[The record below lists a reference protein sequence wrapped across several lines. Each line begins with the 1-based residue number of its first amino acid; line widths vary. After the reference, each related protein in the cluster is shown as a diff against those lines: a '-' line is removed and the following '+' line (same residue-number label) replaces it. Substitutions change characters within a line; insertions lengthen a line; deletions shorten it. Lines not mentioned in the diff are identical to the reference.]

1 MNKSIVFDYI
11 SQMNKMKRLTILLL
25 VFWTVTICVSAQN
38 KKFDK
43 LINEFDVIEYVEH
56 LEKNRPD
63 LFWGAVWRNNE
74 KLNKLYDA
82 ITKKKSTAL
91 DAQKDLYEAA
101 LFSAEHYNNLPLDT
115 EFQYIADTLLNIVGI
130 KAVFP
135 DTKAYV
141 IYDDRLNACSC
152 PDGRIYLNSGLVMYD
167 SISIKGLLGICAHE
181 TAHFLLQHSLE
192 GAYAFRKKE
201 KKNKIIAGVVSAV
214 DAAANAYAQANGAV
228 GDESWDNVNERIESN
243 IIWAGNNSLK
253 YRYKYSREQEIE
265 ADIIAY
271 RFLEY
276 MGLGGEHYINALKA
290 IGYESDAYYDDT
302 SDHPTTEFR
311 VELLEYLS
319 NKNVPNLQN

>member
-1 MNKSIVFDYI
+1 MKHLIIV
-11 SQMNKMKRLTILLL
+11 L
-25 VFWTVTICVSAQN
+25 VTFWATSVCVAAQN

-63 LFWGAVWRNNE
+63 LFWDAVWRNNE
-74 KLNKLYDA
+74 NLNKLYDA

-101 LFSAEHYNNLPLDT
+101 LFSADYYNNLPISSDYQ
-115 EFQYIADTLLNIVGI
+115 FVADTLLNRICI
-130 KAVFP
+130 KPIFRDAEMHIIESDEINAFACP
-135 DTKAYV
+135 NGKMYV
-141 IYDDRLNACSC
+141 TTASIMC
-152 PDGRIYLNSGLVMYD
+152 D
-167 SISIKGLLGICAHE
+167 SIPIEGMLGICAHE

-243 IIWAGNNSLK
+243 IIWAGNNALK

-290 IGYESDAYYDDT
+290 IGYENDAYYDDT

-311 VELLEYLS
+311 VELLEYIE
-319 NKNVPNLQN
+319 NKK

>member
-1 MNKSIVFDYI
+1 MKHLIIV
-11 SQMNKMKRLTILLL
+11 L
-25 VFWTVTICVSAQN
+25 VTFWATSVCVAAQN

-63 LFWGAVWRNNE
+63 LFWDAVWRNNE
-74 KLNKLYDA
+74 NLNKLYDA

-101 LFSAEHYNNLPLDT
+101 LFSADYYNNLPISSDYQ
-115 EFQYIADTLLNIVGI
+115 FVADTLLNRICI
-130 KAVFP
+130 KPIFRDAEMHIIESDEINAFACP
-135 DTKAYV
+135 NGKMYV
-141 IYDDRLNACSC
+141 TTASIMC
-152 PDGRIYLNSGLVMYD
+152 D
-167 SISIKGLLGICAHE
+167 SIPIEGMLGICAHE

-243 IIWAGNNSLK
+243 IIWAGDNALK

-290 IGYESDAYYDDT
+290 IGYENDAYYDDT

-311 VELLEYLS
+311 VELLEYIE
-319 NKNVPNLQN
+319 NKK

>member
-1 MNKSIVFDYI
+1 
-11 SQMNKMKRLTILLL
+11 MKKLFFLFLAI
-25 VFWTVTICVSAQN
+25 FVTTFSFAQN

-43 LINEFDVIEYVEH
+43 LIKEYDVIEYVKE
-56 LEKNRPD
+56 LDKSKPE
-63 LFWGAVWRNNE
+63 LFWDAVWRNNE
-74 KLNKLYDA
+74 TLNKLYEA
-82 ITKKKSTAL
+82 IEKKKSSAKA
-91 DAQKDLYEAA
+91 AQKDLYEAA
-101 LFSAEHYNNLPLDT
+101 LFSADYYNNLPIRMDYQ
-115 EFQYIADTLLNIVGI
+115 FVADTLLKRICIQPIFKGAEMHIIESDEINAFACPNG
-130 KAVFP
+130 KM
-135 DTKAYV
+135 YV
-141 IYDDRLNACSC
+141 TTASIMC
-152 PDGRIYLNSGLVMYD
+152 D
-167 SISIKGLLGICAHE
+167 SIPIEGMLGICAHE
-181 TAHFLLQHSLE
+181 AAHFILQHSLA

-243 IIWAGNNSLK
+243 VIWAGNNALR

-290 IGYESDAYYDDT
+290 IGYENDAYYDET

-311 VELLEYLS
+311 VGLLEYLS
-319 NKNVPNLQN
+319 NKNIPNLQN

>member
-1 MNKSIVFDYI
+1 
-11 SQMNKMKRLTILLL
+11 MKHFTILLVL
-25 VFWTVTICVSAQN
+25 FCAATICVSAQN

-43 LINEFDVIEYVEH
+43 LINEFDVIKYVEH
-56 LEKNRPD
+56 LEMNRPD
-63 LFWGAVWRNNE
+63 LFWDAVWRNNE
-74 KLNKLYDA
+74 NLNKLYDA

-101 LFSAEHYNNLPLDT
+101 LFSAEHYNNLPLDS
-115 EFQYIADTLLNIVGI
+115 EFQDLADTLLYVIGI
-130 KAVFP
+130 KDVFP
-135 DTKAYV
+135 DAKIYAV
-141 IYDDRLNACSC
+141 YDDQLNAFAC
-152 PDGRIYLNSGLVMYD
+152 PDGRLYLNSGLIMCKE
-167 SISIKGLLGICAHE
+167 ISNEGLLGICAHE

-201 KKNKIIAGVVSAV
+201 KKNKIIAGVISAV

-228 GDESWDNVNERIESN
+228 GDESWDNVNERIENN
-243 IIWAGNNSLK
+243 IIWAGNNALK

-265 ADIIAY
+265 ADIITY

-290 IGYESDAYYDDT
+290 IGYENDAYYDDT

-311 VELLEYLS
+311 VKLLEYMA
-319 NKNVPNLQN
+319 LQE

>member
-1 MNKSIVFDYI
+1 M
-11 SQMNKMKRLTILLL
+11 L
-25 VFWTVTICVSAQN
+25 VCAIQTTVYAQN

-43 LINEFDVIEYVEH
+43 LINEFDVIEHVES

-63 LFWGAVWRNNE
+63 LFWDAVWRNNE

-82 ITKKKSTAL
+82 ITKKKSSAL

-101 LFSAEHYNNLPLDT
+101 LFSADYYRNLPISVDYQ
-115 EFQYIADTLLNIVGI
+115 FVADTLLKRICIQPIFKGAEMHIIESDEINAFACPNG
-130 KAVFP
+130 KM
-135 DTKAYV
+135 YV
-141 IYDDRLNACSC
+141 TTASIMC
-152 PDGRIYLNSGLVMYD
+152 D
-167 SISIKGLLGICAHE
+167 SIPIEGMLGICAHE
-181 TAHFLLQHSLE
+181 AAHFILQHSLA

-228 GDESWDNVNERIESN
+228 GDESWDNVNERIENN
-243 IIWAGNNSLK
+243 IIWAGDNALK

-290 IGYESDAYYDDT
+290 IGYENDAYYDDT

-311 VELLEYLS
+311 VGLLEYLS
-319 NKNVPNLQN
+319 NKNLPN

>member
-1 MNKSIVFDYI
+1 MKHLIIV
-11 SQMNKMKRLTILLL
+11 L
-25 VFWTVTICVSAQN
+25 VTFWATSVCVAAQN

-63 LFWGAVWRNNE
+63 LFWDAVWRNNE
-74 KLNKLYDA
+74 NLNKLYDA

-101 LFSAEHYNNLPLDT
+101 LFSADYYNSLPISIDYQ
-115 EFQYIADTLLNIVGI
+115 FVADTLLKRICI
-130 KAVFP
+130 KPIFRDAEMHIIES
-135 DTKAYV
+135 DE
-141 IYDDRLNACSC
+141 INAFSC
-152 PDGRIYLNSGLVMYD
+152 PNGKMYVTTA
-167 SISIKGLLGICAHE
+167 SIMCDNIPIEGMLGICAHE

-228 GDESWDNVNERIESN
+228 GDESWDNVNERMESN
-243 IIWAGNNSLK
+243 IIWAGNNALK
-253 YRYKYSREQEIE
+253 YRYRYSREQEIE

-276 MGLGGEHYINALKA
+276 MGWEGEHYINALKA
-290 IGYESDAYYDDT
+290 IGYENDVFYDDT

-311 VELLEYLS
+311 VKFLEYMAS
-319 NKNVPNLQN
+319 FRRNKR

>member
-1 MNKSIVFDYI
+1 MKHLIIV
-11 SQMNKMKRLTILLL
+11 L
-25 VFWTVTICVSAQN
+25 VTFWATSVCVAAQN

-63 LFWGAVWRNNE
+63 LFWDAVWRNNE
-74 KLNKLYDA
+74 NLNKLYDA

-101 LFSAEHYNNLPLDT
+101 LFSADYYNNLPISSDYQ
-115 EFQYIADTLLNIVGI
+115 FVADTLLNRICI
-130 KAVFP
+130 KPIFRDAEMHIIESDEINAFACP
-135 DTKAYV
+135 NGKMYV
-141 IYDDRLNACSC
+141 TTASIMC
-152 PDGRIYLNSGLVMYD
+152 D
-167 SISIKGLLGICAHE
+167 SIPIEGMLGICAHE

-243 IIWAGNNSLK
+243 IIWAGDNALK

-276 MGLGGEHYINALKA
+276 MGLGGEHYINALKT
-290 IGYESDAYYDDT
+290 IGYENDAYYNDT

-311 VELLEYLS
+311 VKLLEYLG
-319 NKNVPNLQN
+319 KKRIPQDDMR

>member
-1 MNKSIVFDYI
+1 
-11 SQMNKMKRLTILLL
+11 MKNLILLL
-25 VFWTVTICVSAQN
+25 VFWTTTICVSAQN

-43 LINEFDVIEYVEH
+43 LINEFDVIEYVES

-63 LFWGAVWRNNE
+63 LFWDAVWRNNE
-74 KLNKLYDA
+74 NLNKLYDA

-101 LFSAEHYNNLPLDT
+101 LFSADYYNNLQLDS
-115 EFQYIADTLLNIVGI
+115 EFQDIADTLFYVIGI
-130 KAVFP
+130 RDVFP
-135 DTKAYV
+135 DAKIYV
-141 IYDDRLNACSC
+141 IYDDQLNAFAC
-152 PDGRIYLNSGLVMYD
+152 PDGRLYLNSGLIMC
-167 SISIKGLLGICAHE
+167 KGIPVEGLFGICAHE
-181 TAHFLLQHSLE
+181 AAHFLLQHSLVE
-192 GAYAFRKKE
+192 AYAFRKKE

-228 GDESWDNVNERIESN
+228 GNESWDNVNERIESN
-243 IIWAGNNSLK
+243 IIWASDNALK

-276 MGLGGEHYINALKA
+276 MGLGGEHYINALKT
-290 IGYESDAYYDDT
+290 IGYENDAYYDDT

-311 VELLEYLS
+311 VGLLEYLS
-319 NKNVPNLQN
+319 NKNIPNLQN